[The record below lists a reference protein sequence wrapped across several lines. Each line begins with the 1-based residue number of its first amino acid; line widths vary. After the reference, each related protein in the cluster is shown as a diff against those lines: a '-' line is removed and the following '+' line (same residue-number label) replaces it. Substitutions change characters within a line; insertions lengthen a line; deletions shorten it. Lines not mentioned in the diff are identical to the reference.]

1 MNLRKTMF
9 FVVAA
14 VMLFSVQ
21 AASQSADIYTIG
33 GFEGS
38 LPAYWT
44 MGNQPTNATLTWAT
58 DQSRSLGHS
67 LKITKT
73 ATSDTAAWISTNMCD
88 IWSPTISANV
98 DILLGAYVKTSGVNT
113 NPTTDDQKWY
123 VAYTFYDSAQTL
135 IGTVKLPVD
144 QTAATSTSWI
154 ADTSALGTVL
164 PRNAWTLIV
173 SFVGG
178 KNATGTVWADDFILV
193 GRGGAWAGQDWNTG
207 VGVPT
212 GWYYWLPPNGGNDG
226 LLNSGFENTVVTNEA
241 AHSGQYSLKF
251 NMPLGRPAQDGF
263 VGTKRIP
270 FANLDAGDI
279 HPGDSVRISVWI
291 KASGLLPDSAAAH
304 PTTWAVGITPQW
316 DKVFGNNDG
325 YNGTGPDYQFVFP
338 SVTSFD
344 WTQYSVTIQVP
355 ATVSGVAPVALET
368 RLHVYSTFVGTV
380 YFDDLTI
387 TKVDVPQL
395 SAIGGFEGS
404 LPAYWTMGN
413 QPTNATLTWATDQSR
428 SLGHS
433 LKITKTATSDTAA
446 WISTNMCDIWSPTIS
461 ANVDILLGAYVKTS
475 GVNTN
480 PTADSA
486 KWYIAY
492 TFYDSAQ
499 TLIGT
504 VKLPVDQTAATSTSW
519 IADTSALGTV
529 LPRNAW
535 TLIVS
540 FVGGKNATGTV
551 WADDFILVGRGGAW
565 AGQDW
570 NTGVGVPTGW
580 YYWLP
585 PNGGNDG
592 LLNSGF
598 ESTVVTTSAAHSGTH
613 SLMFNMPS
621 GRPAQDGFVGTK
633 RIPFANLDA
642 GTIHPGD
649 SVRVTVWIKAS
660 GLLPDSAAAHPT
672 TWAVGITPQWDK
684 VFGNNDGYNGTGSD
698 YQFVFPS
705 VTSFDW
711 TQYTLDLIVPAT
723 VSGAA
728 PVALETRLHV
738 YSTFVGTVYF
748 DDLNVEKISSTTA
761 VKGVSGNTPHVFDLS
776 NNYPNP
782 FNPSTKMNYSIPRDG
797 MVSLVVYNVLGQ
809 QVRTLVNA
817 PMTAGQYSITWD
829 GRNNAGSV
837 LSSGVYFY
845 RLQSGAMAIV
855 KKMLL
860 LK

>member
-1 MNLRKTMF
+1 MDLRRTLF
-9 FVVAA
+9 LLVAA
-14 VMLFSVQ
+14 VMLISMG
-21 AASQSADIYTIG
+21 AASQSSDIYSIG
-33 GFEGS
+33 GFEGT
-38 LPAYWT
+38 LPSFWNI
-44 MGNQPTNATLTWAT
+44 GNQPANSTVTWAT

-67 LKITKT
+67 LKISKT
-73 ATSDTAAWISTNMCD
+73 ASTDSAAWISSNMCD
-88 IWSPTISANV
+88 VWSPTINANV

-113 NPTTDDQKWY
+113 APSTDDQKWY
-123 VAYTFYDSAQTL
+123 IAYTFYDSAQTL
-135 IGTVKLPVD
+135 IGTVKLPID
-144 QTAATSTSWI
+144 QTAATSSSWI

-164 PRNAWTLIV
+164 PRNAWTLII

-178 KNATGTVWADDFILV
+178 KNATGTVWADDFILT
-193 GRGGAWAGQDWNTG
+193 GRGGNWAGQDWNTS

-226 LLNSGFENTVVTNEA
+226 LLNDGFQNTLVTTAA
-241 AHSGQYSLKF
+241 AHSGTHSLMF
-251 NMPLGRPAQDGF
+251 NMPAGRPAQDGF
-263 VGTKRIP
+263 VATKLIP

-304 PTTWAVGITPQW
+304 PSTWAVGFTTLW
-316 DKVFGNNDG
+316 AAKYGNNDG
-325 YNGTGPDYQFVFP
+325 YNVSGPDYQFVFP
-338 SVTSFD
+338 AVTSFD
-344 WTQYSVTIQVP
+344 WTQYTLTVQVP
-355 ATVSGVAPVALET
+355 ATVSGLPTAALET

-395 SAIGGFEGS
+395 SAIGGFEGT
-404 LPAYWTMGN
+404 LPSFWNIGN
-413 QPTNATLTWATDQSR
+413 QPANSTVTWATDQSR

-433 LKITKTATSDTAA
+433 LKISKTASTDSAA
-446 WISTNMCDIWSPTIS
+446 WISSNMCDVWSPTIN

-475 GVNTN
+475 GVNVN
-480 PTADSA
+480 PTADSLR
-486 KWYIAY
+486 WYIAY

-504 VKLPVDQTAATSTSW
+504 VKLPIDQTAATSSSW

-535 TLIVS
+535 TLIIS

-551 WADDFILVGRGGAW
+551 WADDFILTGRGGNW

-570 NTGVGVPTGW
+570 NTSVGVPTGW

-592 LLNSGF
+592 LLNDGF
-598 ESTVVTTSAAHSGTH
+598 QNTLVTTAAAHSGTH
-613 SLMFNMPS
+613 SLMFNMPA
-621 GRPAQDGFVGTK
+621 GRPAQDGFVATK
-633 RIPFANLDA
+633 LIPFANIGN
-642 GTIHPGD
+642 GTIHSGD
-649 SVRVTVWIKAS
+649 SVRVSVWIKAS
-660 GLLPDSAAAHPT
+660 GLLPDSAAAHPS
-672 TWAVGITPQWDK
+672 TWAVGFTTLWAAK
-684 VFGNNDGYNGTGSD
+684 YGNNDGYNVSGPD
-698 YQFVFPS
+698 YQFVFPA

-711 TQYTLDLIVPAT
+711 TQYTLDVQAPAN
-723 VSGAA
+723 V
-728 PVALETRLHV
+728 VALETRLHV

-748 DDLNVEKISSTTA
+748 DDLDIEKISNTTA
-761 VKGVSGNTPHVFDLS
+761 VKGAITNTPHIFDLS

-782 FNPSTKMNYSIPRDG
+782 FNPSTKIAYSVPKDG
-797 MVSLVVYNVLGQ
+797 MVSLVIYNVLGQ
-809 QVRTLVNA
+809 RVRTLANG
-817 PMTAGQYSITWD
+817 PMSAGQYSITWD
-829 GRNNAGSV
+829 GRSDAGSV

-845 RLQSGAMAIV
+845 RLQAGEMAIV